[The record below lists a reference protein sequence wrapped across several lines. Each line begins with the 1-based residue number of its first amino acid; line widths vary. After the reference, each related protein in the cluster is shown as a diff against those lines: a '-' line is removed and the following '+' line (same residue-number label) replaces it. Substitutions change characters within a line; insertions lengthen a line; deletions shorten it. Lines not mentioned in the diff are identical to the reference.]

1 MKNKKIILMETRS
14 VKKKRLL
21 DEIYASFSCGEDH
34 ISDLPDAVIHQI
46 LFFLP
51 IKSIAKLS
59 VLSKRWKHMWHTF
72 PDLDFTTINVPSTS
86 TSSSDYNNSISK
98 VSSNVY
104 KKFHANCSSAGGA
117 DFIDQVLSFREKKSG
132 IRVLRFRANLSF
144 SHLNA
149 LIRGAVKHNV
159 QELDV
164 EVATNDYFNFPRSAI
179 NSDSLRVFK
188 LKSKY
193 PGFRLPPSSIMKNG
207 FKNLFTLSLSCLIM
221 YEQPSLHD
229 LFTETSFPLLK
240 KLSLD
245 GCTGLTYLHVSC
257 RVLENLI
264 LENCFQLEN
273 LDITCSK
280 LEKLSVNSCFDS
292 YSSGTEVKIV
302 GPRLKSIVWSNNTI
316 TDQSCLENLTCLIE
330 AFVGFFVLLEDLGA
344 MKLRS
349 VNDFLSGLS
358 HSHSLVLENQ
368 SVEILSKNNHLAG
381 ISLRPFSKLRSL
393 ELHTGFHKHN
403 IPGLANLFRSSPAT
417 NTLILKITNE
427 HNIQRRKW
435 NRDLW
440 QLSNSG
446 EERFWESQSNAMNS
460 FLQHLKVVKIHGFSE
475 CESDVSLVKFLLKHG
490 KVLQEMFLCVAEL
503 SKSRDSLHREKI
515 KSQIMGFSKASC
527 NAKIVFK

>member
-1 MKNKKIILMETRS
+1 METRS
-14 VKKKRLL
+14 IKKKRLL
-21 DEIYASFSCGEDH
+21 DEIYASFSCGEDR

-86 TSSSDYNNSISK
+86 TSGYNNSISK

-104 KKFHANCSSAGGA
+104 KKFHANCTSAGGA
-117 DFIDQVLSFREKKSG
+117 NFIDQVLSFREKNSG
-132 IRVLRFRANLSF
+132 IRVLRLRANLSF

-245 GCTGLTYLHVSC
+245 GCTGLTYLH
-257 RVLENLI
+257 
-264 LENCFQLEN
+264 
-273 LDITCSK
+273 
-280 LEKLSVNSCFDS
+280 
-292 YSSGTEVKIV
+292 
-302 GPRLKSIVWSNNTI
+302 
-316 TDQSCLENLTCLIE
+316 
-330 AFVGFFVLLEDLGA
+330 DLGA

>member
-1 MKNKKIILMETRS
+1 METRS

-21 DEIYASFSCGEDH
+21 DEIYASFSCGEDR

-86 TSSSDYNNSISK
+86 TSPSSYNNLISK

-104 KKFHANCSSAGGA
+104 KKLHANCTSAGGA
-117 DFIDQVLSFREKKSG
+117 DFIDQVLSFREKNSG

-245 GCTGLTYLHVSC
+245 GCTGLTYLH
-257 RVLENLI
+257 
-264 LENCFQLEN
+264 
-273 LDITCSK
+273 
-280 LEKLSVNSCFDS
+280 
-292 YSSGTEVKIV
+292 
-302 GPRLKSIVWSNNTI
+302 
-316 TDQSCLENLTCLIE
+316 
-330 AFVGFFVLLEDLGA
+330 DLGA

>member
-1 MKNKKIILMETRS
+1 MKNTKIILMETRS

-21 DEIYASFSCGEDH
+21 DEIYASFSCGEDR
-34 ISDLPDAVIHQI
+34 ISDLPDAVLQHI

-59 VLSKRWKHMWHTF
+59 VLSKRWRHLWHTF
-72 PDLDFTTINVPSTS
+72 PDLDFTTINIP
-86 TSSSDYNNSISK
+86 SSSSAYNSISK
-98 VSSNVY
+98 FNPKGRN
-104 KKFHANCSSAGGA
+104 KKLNANWTSAGRA
-117 DFIDQVLSFREKKSG
+117 DFIDEVLSVRGKNSG
-132 IRVLRFRANLSF
+132 IRVLRFHANLSF
-144 SHLNA
+144 SRLNA
-149 LIRGAVKHNV
+149 LIRGAVKHEV

-179 NSDSLRVFK
+179 TSNTLRVFK

-207 FKNLFTLSLSCLIM
+207 FKNLFSLSLSCLIM

-229 LFTETSFPLLK
+229 LFTDTAFPLLK
-240 KLSLD
+240 KLNLD
-245 GCTGLTYLHVSC
+245 GCSGLNYLHISC
-257 RVLENLI
+257 RVLEEFI
-264 LENCFQLEN
+264 LENCFQLEH
-273 LDITCSK
+273 LDITCPK
-280 LEKLSVNSCFDS
+280 LEKLSVKSCFDS
-292 YSSGTEVKIV
+292 YSTSGTDVKIV

-316 TDQSCLENLTCLIE
+316 TDQSCLENLTSLIE
-330 AFVGFFVLLEDLGA
+330 ALVGFFVLLEDLGA

-349 VNDFLSGLS
+349 VSNFLSGLS

-368 SVEILSKNNHLAG
+368 SVEILSKNNHMAG
-381 ISLRPFSKLRSL
+381 ISLRPFTKLRSL

-403 IPGLANLFRSSPAT
+403 IPGLANLFKSSPAT

-490 KVLQEMFLCVAEL
+490 KVLQEMFLCAAE
-503 SKSRDSLHREKI
+503 KSRDSLHRERI

-527 NAKIVFK
+527 NAKIVFR

>member
-1 MKNKKIILMETRS
+1 MKNTKIILMETRS

-21 DEIYASFSCGEDH
+21 DEIYASFSCGEDR
-34 ISDLPDAVIHQI
+34 ISDLPDAVLHHI

-59 VLSKRWKHMWHTF
+59 VLSKRWRQIWHAF
-72 PDLDFTTINVPSTS
+72 PDLDFTTINVPSSANSTPKVGPNSRNKKLQNTNWTS
-86 TSSSDYNNSISK
+86 I
-98 VSSNVY
+98 
-104 KKFHANCSSAGGA
+104 GGA
-117 DFIDQVLSFREKKSG
+117 DFIDQVLSLHDKNSG

-144 SHLNA
+144 SRLNA

-207 FKNLFTLSLSCLIM
+207 FKNLFSLSLSCIIM

-229 LFTETSFPLLK
+229 LFTDTSFPLLK
-240 KLSLD
+240 KLNLD
-245 GCTGLTYLHVSC
+245 GCSGLMYLHVSC
-257 RVLENLI
+257 RVLEELI
-264 LENCFQLEN
+264 LENCFQLEH
-273 LDITCSK
+273 LDITGPK
-280 LEKLSVNSCFDS
+280 LEKLSVKSCFDS
-292 YSSGTEVKIV
+292 YTSGTEVKIV
-302 GPRLKSIVWSNNTI
+302 CPRLKRIIWSNNTI
-316 TDQSCLENLTCLIE
+316 TDQSCLENLTSLIE
-330 AFVGFFVLLEDLGA
+330 ALIGFFVLLEDLGA

-349 VNDFLSGLS
+349 MNDFLSGLS

-381 ISLRPFSKLRSL
+381 ISLRPFTKLRSL
-393 ELHTGFHKHN
+393 ELQTGFHKHN

-490 KVLQEMFLCVAEL
+490 KVLQEMFLCAEL